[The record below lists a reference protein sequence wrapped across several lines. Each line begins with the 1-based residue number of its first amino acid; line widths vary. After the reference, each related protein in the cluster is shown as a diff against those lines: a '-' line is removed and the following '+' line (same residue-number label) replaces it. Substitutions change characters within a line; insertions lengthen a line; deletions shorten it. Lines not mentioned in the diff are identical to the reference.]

1 MHGTADDRSTG
12 HEGPIAG
19 ALADVARALR
29 FYSRLPV
36 PALPWEADPH
46 ALPDFARMARML
58 PVAGLILGLLG
69 ALVLV
74 GASLAG
80 LPPLVGA
87 GLAIGALA
95 AMTGALHEDGL
106 ADVADAFAGATTRA
120 RRLEI
125 MKDSRV
131 GAFGAT
137 ALALALILRVAALAA
152 LVEGAGAL
160 AAAAAFCAL
169 SALSRTATLVPLALA
184 DPARADG
191 ASASVG
197 RLPRRTL
204 AQAGAIATALAL
216 ALALA
221 AGLPLAGM
229 LGACLATALAGWAIT
244 RWSVAKIG
252 GQTGDVAGAA
262 QQVAEIAAALTLL
275 IALAR

>member
-1 MHGTADDRSTG
+1 MHAPRDDQSAPE
-12 HEGPIAG
+12 EGPIKG
-19 ALADVARALR
+19 AITDVARALR

-46 ALPDFARMARML
+46 AMPSFARMARVL
-58 PVAGLILGLLG
+58 PVAGAILG
-69 ALVLV
+69 ALAAFVV
-74 GASLAG
+74 AATALAG
-80 LPPLVGA
+80 LPPLVAATLGIA
-87 GLAIGALA
+87 ALA

-106 ADVADAFAGATTRA
+106 ADVADAFAGGATRE

-131 GAFGAT
+131 GAFGA
-137 ALALALILRVAALAA
+137 LALILAAILRVAALAA
-152 LVEGAGAL
+152 LLEGAGIL
-160 AAAAAFCAL
+160 GAACAVIAL
-169 SALSRTATLVPLALA
+169 SCLSRTATLVPLALA
-184 DPARADG
+184 SPARREG

-197 RLPRRTL
+197 RLPMATL
-204 AQAGAIATALAL
+204 LFASGLAAAI

-221 AGLPLAGM
+221 AAGGLSLLGMAGALLA
-229 LGACLATALAGWAIT
+229 AALSAILLT

-262 QQVAEIAAALTLL
+262 QQVAEIAAACALL

>member
-1 MHGTADDRSTG
+1 MHGTADDRPAG
-12 HEGPIAG
+12 REGPVTGPI
-19 ALADVARALR
+19 ADVARALR

-36 PALPWEADPH
+36 PALPWETDPH

-58 PVAGLILGLLG
+58 PVAGAILGALG
-69 ALVLV
+69 ALVLA

-80 LPPLVGA
+80 LPPLVA
-87 GLAIGALA
+87 AALALGALA

-137 ALALALILRVAALAA
+137 ALALALILRVGALAA
-152 LVEGAGAL
+152 LVEGAGVL
-160 AAAAAFCAL
+160 GAAAALCAL
-169 SALSRTATLVPLALA
+169 STLSRTATLVPLALA
-184 DPARADG
+184 DPARAEG

-197 RLPRRTL
+197 RLPRATL
-204 AQAGAIATALAL
+204 SIAGGIATGIALAL
-216 ALALA
+216 ALAG
-221 AGLPLAGM
+221 GLPLAGM

-262 QQVAEIAAALTLL
+262 QQVAEIAAALALL